1 MGKQVANVS
10 PEDTQILNNI
20 QKRISLESQLAN
32 KVDWSN
38 YINSHNSA
46 SESMK
51 GFLTNTDYAEK
62 SLANYQVYLEKTGNT
77 TSRFSSFTS
86 KAGSLLKTFG
96 AGLANMGM
104 GMLAGFA
111 IDGVITVLDN
121 IINYQD
127 KLIEKGEDAKSS
139 IDDTMSSFSEGK
151 STLDDLGKSF
161 ASNADNIKNT
171 GDAIGSIANKY
182 VELSNGVNKLNNE
195 NKSLSGDEYQSYLDI
210 SNKLADQFPSLVSG
224 YDAQGN
230 AILNLGSSADSA
242 AASLQN
248 LYDAQ
253 MLSAHVDVGENID
266 DVYDGVM
273 AQIDKYE
280 SNNTDIQNAIKEYE
294 KSLRYAEEQNDTDR
308 VEALTRYINDYKQQ
322 ITANNQTIKDQ
333 YAELA
338 KYAQQ
343 YLSTSSEFGNI
354 DSELQ
359 SAIFN
364 NLQSADYSLVGD
376 KYGGDFKQ
384 FLNAELITPL
394 ISLQPEMQQTFSDL
408 LTMDTDNL
416 SINEYKS
423 AISNALKQAFPD
435 DTEMQDQ
442 MKSLFGFDQVTEDA
456 ETQLKRLQKDFG
468 HAVDDMSLSELN
480 TAFDLVVNGDESIE
494 TVDELKDKIQ
504 QAKELAATS
513 VDLDVHTNMDAIA
526 TALESANAGADYENA
541 ITYLEKAKDLFDKGL
556 VGTDDFKSIAAYL
569 SPTGSDDPVNFVENY
584 GKALRYLTE
593 DGQGVQ
599 NFLKDL
605 ESKGMASMETLSDG
619 TQKWTYDIKD
629 LEDAAS
635 DMGIGFEFMMDMFG
649 RLEDYG
655 FHNNFVGSVEDGT
668 QRIAD
673 LATELAQEEAKLA
686 QLQAEGA
693 DTTAIEQQQEK
704 VNALKN
710 DINETTAAMEEL
722 ISKSASDYNQEIN
735 AAKQTIESLRK
746 EYQSLQDNSELY
758 GDNTQLVADKLE
770 EEIRSIAGEYGI
782 ELDADLNIKQP
793 ETPPTITVDP
803 IFNKADLDSQLANL
817 VSGQKIKFGAELDG
831 TFSDITALMNEN
843 GTVTFSANIDGVE
856 QQVALVKDENGTITF
871 TADTAA
877 VDEETQKTDG
887 GERVTSYTPDTSQI
901 DVVNAVTDGGERA
914 VEYFANTVNLPNY
927 FPAITRTVN
936 YVASGVGAAAL
947 ALESATGK
955 ASGTML
961 APARVSGTAYNV
973 LNLKPAY
980 ANGSVSLSQDEQA
993 LVNELGTESIIRS
1006 GQWSLLPGGMHIESL
1021 KKGDIILSASQTKA
1035 LLQYGKAPGHAR
1047 AYASGSLLSA
1057 YAGGSGGGGFFT
1069 GGSGG
1074 SSGMTGSYNN
1084 NTANVAKAAENAAE
1098 SVSEAA
1104 DEFKEKF
1111 DEIEILLDRMDRSLN
1126 KLTDSIETY
1135 SYDLSKQSFVSDQ
1148 AMNQIRSNL
1157 TTLQQAYNRYI
1168 QEANRVGL
1176 SDDWKTRVENGEI
1189 DITTVTD
1196 ENLADQIKK
1205 YQEYFE
1211 KALDVQDTIADYQ
1224 SQLLDLAT
1232 EKLDNIEQYFENRT
1246 NYNDEFGYL
1255 TDISTL
1261 QEALDKLTAELDKQV
1276 TSGVIKE
1283 GSNEF
1288 YEAMSKIA
1296 EMQQALIEATLK
1308 KYQDIIDNLDRISI
1322 TLDNSIAL
1330 KEARG
1335 ETITEEDYQRPL
1347 EVANEQ
1353 IDELYKKREQLLKQ
1367 QAIYDVGSELYDD
1380 YADQIADVDDEI
1392 YGLLGDIEDL
1402 KDKIW
1407 EVRWEPFFDGM
1418 EAAENLRNEMDE
1430 VRDLLD
1436 SDAFIDTKGGLTS
1449 DGITNLGLI
1458 SSAMNVEKQRVRDLN
1473 EAIVKLSE
1481 DLDNGNISTS
1491 EYEEQL
1497 KDFTDQIY
1505 ESTGVISDYQSE
1517 IIDLW
1522 QTQLEAEN
1530 EVIQESINKHKE
1542 LLDAKKANDSYSRN
1556 VKDQTKEINQIRAQ
1570 ISALEGVQ
1578 NDSAKAQLKNL
1589 QAQLADAESSLSD
1602 LQADREYEVRQT
1614 GYENLSSD
1622 LEDAMNESIEAVKY
1636 NADEQERVISEML
1649 NNVLNNYK
1657 DVYSKINQIIAN
1669 TGIVPSD
1676 QFQQVIDNLD
1686 SQSGAESQVNDS
1698 NTIAP
1703 DYNPSDFTNVNT
1715 GQIQSGSDQNH
1726 NDFIESEIKK
1736 EPNIDNR
1743 PVAQITL
1750 KPTSISIEEGKSAT
1764 ISANIR
1770 PTDAANKS
1778 VKWTSSN
1785 TAVATVSNGVVKGVK
1800 PGSAQITC
1808 AALDGS
1814 GVSATATVVV
1824 TKKPDPPKPK
1834 PPASSG
1840 GDGIPRVGDVVTFT
1854 GSYYYDSWGQNPAG
1868 NLYSGIAGGV
1878 VIDAYSASK
1887 YGGGASFTGG
1897 YDVHIKSAD
1906 GRYGDL
1912 GWVSL
1917 NQISGYATGTKGVTS
1932 PVEIARVDE
1941 MGKELRIKRGGDI
1954 YEMFRYGDAVV
1965 PKHMTDNLFTLA
1977 DHTNEVMETIN
1988 GVDRNGGEITIN
2000 NNYDSLLHVDG
2011 NVDKDALPGLQE
2023 LLYKSYQYTSKQMKR
2038 DATLQGIRR
2047 TL

>member
-1 MGKQVANVS
+1 MVDSESKFNIFL
-10 PEDTQILNNI
+10 EDTYNATKINDEAFKSWVNTLDDTAKSQMTVSEAMASY
-20 QKRISLESQLAN
+20 QSHVEST
-32 KVDWSN
+32 S
-38 YINSHNSA
+38 
-46 SESMK
+46 
-51 GFLTNTDYAEK
+51 K
-62 SLANYQVYLEKTGNT
+62 S
-77 TSRFSSFTS
+77 TSKFSSFTS
-86 KAGSLLKTFG
+86 KAGSLLKSFG

-111 IDGVITVLDN
+111 IDGAITLLDN

-127 KLIEKGEDAKSS
+127 KLIEKGVNAKSS

-151 STLDDLGKSF
+151 TTLDNLGKSF
-161 ASNADNIKNT
+161 ASNADDIKNT

-230 AILNLGSSADSA
+230 AILNLGSNADSA

-280 SNNTDIQNAIKEYE
+280 SNNTDLQNAIDEYE
-294 KSLRYAEEQNDTDR
+294 RSLGYAENQGDIER
-308 VEALTRYINDYKQQ
+308 VESLSRYINDYKQQ
-322 ITANNQTIKDQ
+322 ITANNQAIKDQ

-364 NLQSADYSLVGD
+364 NLQNADYSLVGD

-394 ISLQPEMQQTFSDL
+394 TSLQPEIQQTLSDL
-408 LTMDTDNL
+408 LTMNTDNL
-416 SINEYKS
+416 SINEYKG

-480 TAFDLVVNGDESIE
+480 TAFDLVVNGEESIE

-526 TALESANAGADYENA
+526 TALESANAGADYEIA

-569 SPTGSDDPVNFVENY
+569 SPTGSDDPVNFAENY
-584 GKALRYLTE
+584 SKAARYLTE

-619 TQKWTYDIKD
+619 TQQWTYDIKD
-629 LEDAAS
+629 LEQAAS

-693 DTTAIEQQQEK
+693 DTTAIEQQQAK

-710 DINETTAAMEEL
+710 DINETSAAMEQL

-735 AAKQTIESLRK
+735 AAKQTIESLQK
-746 EYQSLQDNSELY
+746 EYQNLQDNPDLY
-758 GDNTQLVADKLE
+758 GDNTELVSEKLE
-770 EEIRSIAGEYGI
+770 EQIRSIAGEYGI

-793 ETPPTITVDP
+793 DTVPTITVDS

-817 VSGQKIKFGAELDG
+817 ASGQKIKFGAELDG

-980 ANGSVSLSQDEQA
+980 AGGSVALPRDEKA
-993 LVNELGTESIIRS
+993 LVNEISQESIIRD
-1006 GQWSLLPGGMHIESL
+1006 GKWSLIPGGMHIESL
-1021 KKGDIILSASQTKA
+1021 KKGDIVLNASQTKA

-1047 AYASGSLLSA
+1047 AYAQGSLLSA

-1074 SSGMTGSYNN
+1074 YSGMTGSYNN
-1084 NTANVAKAAENAAE
+1084 NTTNVAKAAENAAE

-1111 DEIEILLDRMDRSLN
+1111 DEIEILLDRMDRSLQ

-1135 SYDLSKQSFVSDQ
+1135 SYDLSKQSSVSDQ

-1168 QEANRVGL
+1168 QEANSVGL
-1176 SDDWKTRVENGEI
+1176 DESWASKVRDGSINIETI
-1189 DITTVTD
+1189 TD
-1196 ENLADQIKK
+1196 EDLKSKIDEYQK
-1205 YQEYFE
+1205 YYE
-1211 KALDVQDTIADYQ
+1211 KALDVEDTIADYQ

-1261 QEALDKLTAELDKQV
+1261 QEALDRLTAELDKQV
-1276 TSGVIKE
+1276 ASGVIKE

-1308 KYQDIIDNLDRISI
+1308 KYQDIIDNLDRIST

-1335 ETITEEDYQRPL
+1335 EPITEEDYQRPL

-1430 VRDLLD
+1430 IRGLLGD
-1436 SDAFIDTKGGLTS
+1436 EAFIGSDGALTS
-1449 DGITNLGLI
+1449 DGLTNLALI
-1458 SSAMNVEKQRVRDLN
+1458 SSAMNVEKQRIRDFQ
-1473 EAIVKLSE
+1473 EAISKLNE
-1481 DLDNGNISTS
+1481 DLDAGNISTS

-1497 KDFTDQIY
+1497 SSFL
-1505 ESTGVISDYQSE
+1505 SE
-1517 IIDLW
+1517 IRSGVSTVNDYEDEILS
-1522 QTQLEAEN
+1522 LHEEMLKAEN
-1530 EVIQESINKHKE
+1530 DIIQNSIEKYQKLNKE
-1542 LLDAKKANDSYSRN
+1542 RQQSDSYARN
-1556 VKDQTKEINQIRAQ
+1556 IRNQTKEINQIEAQ
-1570 ISALEGVQ
+1570 LSALSGVT
-1578 NDSAKAQLKNL
+1578 NESALRQKKLL
-1589 QAQLADAESSLSD
+1589 EAQLAELQDELNQTQQDHAYDVRDQGYQNLSD
-1602 LQADREYEVRQT
+1602 SLNEEL
-1614 GYENLSSD
+1614 ENTLD
-1622 LEDAMNESIEAVKY
+1622 NIKY
-1636 NADEQERVISEML
+1636 NSSEQERVISEML
-1649 NNVLNNYK
+1649 NHIVNNYA
-1657 DVYSKINQIIAN
+1657 DAYDKINQIISD
-1669 TGIVPSD
+1669 TGLVPSD
-1676 QFQQVIDNLD
+1676 DFQQVIDNIG

-1703 DYNPSDFTNVNT
+1703 NYNPSDFTNVNT
-1715 GQIQSGSDQNH
+1715 GQIQSGSNQSH

-1743 PVAQITL
+1743 PVAQIAL
-1750 KPTSISIEEGKSAT
+1750 KPKSISIEEGKSAT

-1778 VKWTSSN
+1778 VKWCSSN
-1785 TAVATVSNGVVKGVK
+1785 IAIATVSNGVVKGIK
-1800 PGSAQITC
+1800 PGSTQITC

-1824 TKKPDPPKPK
+1824 TKKPDPPKPQ

-1917 NQISGYATGTKGVTS
+1917 NQISGYATGTRGVTS

-1941 MGKELRIKRGGDI
+1941 LGKELRIKRGGDI